1 MNSSLRL
8 RTTEFKTEINLERG
22 SPLDRMN
29 WIDMIRHI
37 LLSTNHFS
45 SYGFAQR
52 MNFKWTIQSEEWTSG
67 YRNFLIASWK
77 FILSIQMHLVILSI
91 NAMVCLIMVSI
102 MKPTSS
108 ANRIDAPWKSAND
121 RLSSKHLFG
130 NPSELSNAAVTLV
143 SRSWWPGFQVPL

>member
-77 FILSIQMHLVILSI
+77 FILFIQMHLVILSI
-91 NAMVCLIMVSI
+91 NTMILPQKGFHNEADLMN
-102 MKPTSS
+102 PS
-108 ANRIDAPWKSAND
+108 ANRIDALWKSSNH
-121 RLSSKHLFG
+121 RLSIKLEPRMSC
-130 NPSELSNAAVTLV
+130 PC
-143 SRSWWPGFQVPL
+143 PL